1 MTSKTGL
8 ARGKWREAKGGE
20 SVGKEKEKNAS
31 QRETQF

>member
-1 MTSKTGL
+1 L
-8 ARGKWREAKGGE
+8 ARRELRKAKGGE